1 LLEQRRQLR
10 KVVYYNLKKTDVFLN
25 FINKSNNPKT
35 MLKIYI
41 VLFLCIFCL
50 QKKAFCQEQ
59 GAVPY
64 SPAFNF
70 EDCDTTYIIFIS
82 DTINSDG
89 KSILRDKFRCC
100 QKKTGGIYER
110 LTEMECVC
118 VGLATIKNDTQ
129 TQFNTYDDLG
139 RLKNA
144 VLIDNEKGDT
154 IIDRQMLPIFDT
166 IFVTQMKKS
175 PLYHADTAIVLQRCN
190 ETVYVYNNT
199 LGKVVRT
206 IKTTWTDN
214 IRTVETLSTEDLTVE
229 TFSDEI
235 LNEYSRLYVPI
246 SWRRYDLK
254 GKLIKK
260 VKLKKSKNYRIH

>member
-1 LLEQRRQLR
+1 
-10 KVVYYNLKKTDVFLN
+10 
-25 FINKSNNPKT
+25 

-50 QKKAFCQEQ
+50 QKNAFSQWM

-70 EDCDTTYIIFIS
+70 EDCDTTYIIFSS
-82 DTINSDG
+82 DTTNSDG
-89 KSILRDKFRCC
+89 KSILRDKFKCC
-100 QKKTGGIYER
+100 QKNAGGIYDT
-110 LTEMECVC
+110 LTLIKMDCVC
-118 VGLATIKNDTQ
+118 VGLITIKTDTE
-129 TQFNTYDDLG
+129 TEFYTYDDLG
-139 RLKNA
+139 NLKSI
-144 VLIDNEKGDT
+144 VLIDNKKGDT
-154 IIDRQMLPIFDT
+154 IINMQMLPIFDT

-190 ETVYVYNNT
+190 ETIYIYNPI
-199 LGKVVRT
+199 LGKLSQT
-206 IKTTWTDN
+206 IKATWADN
-214 IRTVETLSTEDLTVE
+214 IRTVETLSTENLTVE

-235 LNEYSRLYVPI
+235 LNESGRLYVPI
-246 SWRRYDLK
+246 SWRRYNLK